1 MKRSLLSKL
10 AGAAVLLLSAWPA
23 AADTVPVSTIDDG
36 LSWGRNYWSRP
47 HNTYERAHFGKLTD
61 ALDAG
66 HRVIE
71 LDVYDQGNLV
81 VKHNPGDS
89 NTGNNCRG
97 GAGGTLRECLRDIK
111 QWSDAHQDY
120 RPVVVQ
126 LDLKTDDLI
135 GGWGASRRAELNTA
149 VAQELD
155 PSGTSSRIFTPGKLH
170 MWTGYG
176 SIREGVAQKG
186 WPSINELRG
195 KIIVLMM
202 GGPLG
207 RKNQMMDSYVRQFD
221 SAAQIFVCPE
231 VGEPKHFY
239 SNGNAKDFSDPNTNR
254 WVVCGNQQAEKYWYK
269 NTATA
274 KANNQLVNLWHS
286 DANHFENFHNMY
298 LAAGWGASFISRETR
313 QEFDFKARPDGRR
326 STASVGFILV
336 TEANTSMC
344 LDVNGGYTNG
354 SAIVTRP
361 CSASTTKWHYS
372 DEAQLRPV
380 GGNAYCLDIKG
391 GNGNHA
397 DPLHLWN
404 CDGGA
409 SEKWQLRTD
418 GRFVGMNG
426 RCMDIINTNS
436 GTQAEIRN
444 CVGHVNQRFTNQ
456 MDINAQNTAF

>member
-23 AADTVPVSTIDDG
+23 AADTVPVLTIDDSH
-36 LSWGRNYWSRP
+36 SWGENYWSRP
-47 HNTYERAHFGKLTD
+47 HNTYERAHFARLTD

-97 GAGGTLRECLRDIK
+97 GAGGTLRDCLRDIR
-111 QWSDAHQDY
+111 QWNDAHTQN
-120 RPVVVQ
+120 RPLVVQ

-135 GGWGASRRAELNTA
+135 GGWGSYWQEQLNVAVLAELNA
-149 VAQELD
+149 NGRLYKPNDLYVW
-155 PSGTSSRIFTPGKLH
+155 SGAS
-170 MWTGYG
+170 
-176 SIREGVAQKG
+176 SIRQGVAQKG
-186 WPSINELRG
+186 WPTINELRG

-207 RKNQMMDSYVRQFD
+207 RKNQMMESYVRTYGGWA
-221 SAAQIFVCPE
+221 SSFVCPE
-231 VGEPKHFY
+231 VIEPKHFY
-239 SNGNAKDFSDPNTNR
+239 ANGNAHKFDDPWTNG
-254 WVVCGNQQAEKYWYK
+254 WVVCGNQEAVKYWYK

-286 DANHFENFHNMY
+286 DQNYFENFHNMY
-298 LAAGWGASFISRETR
+298 LAAGWGASFISRQTR
-313 QEFDFKARPDGRR
+313 LEPGFKARPDGRR
-326 STASVGFILV
+326 SSASVGFVLKSD
-336 TEANTSMC
+336 ANTSMC
-344 LDVNGGYTNG
+344 LEIGGGYTNG
-354 SAIVTRP
+354 SPVVLRA
-361 CSASTTKWHYS
+361 CNGSLAQQWHYS
-372 DEAQLRPV
+372 DETQLRPV

-397 DPLHLWN
+397 DPLHLWS

-418 GRFVGMNG
+418 GSFVGMNG

-456 MDINAQNTAF
+456 MSYAQNTAF